1 MKTLSAAFRLTASGD
16 SNKPLEI
23 YDLYLDD
30 STLHIVNYN
39 KNIDFYDID
48 GTSQTYTAI
57 PVSRESYERTVENS
71 INSIVLGIAN
81 IDRSMSSYLAS
92 NEFRGR
98 RIVIR
103 KIFADQLTTSGDVSI
118 IFDGAMDI
126 PAASE
131 QTVQINAV
139 DRIGSLRKEAPR
151 RWYQLMCNNKFFD
164 EQCGFGKTS
173 GDMYATVNGF
183 LSGGVSG
190 DQTALILK
198 SAYFSQT
205 DNYWKDGDVTI
216 TSGIAAISKRKI
228 ISNSQSAK
236 TVNLSISLNSIPV
249 SGDSFTIRRTC
260 DKTAFRCSG
269 DFNNIANFSGF
280 TTIPQ
285 SMVIR

>member
-1 MKTLSAAFRLTASGD
+1 MKTLSSAFQSTASGD
-16 SNKPLEI
+16 ANKPLEI
-23 YDLYLDD
+23 YDLYLDNI
-30 STLHIVNYN
+30 TLHIVNYD
-39 KNIDFYDID
+39 KNINFFDIA
-48 GTSQTYTAI
+48 GNSQTYTAVS
-57 PVSRESYERTVENS
+57 VSRESYERTVENP

-81 IDRSMSSYLAS
+81 VDRSMSAYLAA

-118 IFDGAMDI
+118 IFDGSMDI

-139 DRIGSLRKEAPR
+139 DRIGTLRREVPR

-164 EQCGFGKTS
+164 EQCGYSRTS
-173 GDMYATVNGF
+173 GDMYATLNGTF
-183 LSGGVSG
+183 TTGCTTSV
-190 DQTALILK
+190 LK
-198 SAYFSQT
+198 SSNLTQA
-205 DNYWKDGDVTI
+205 DNYWKDGDIAV
-216 TSGIAAISKRKI
+216 TSGTAAISKRKI
-228 ISNSQSAK
+228 VSSSQSANS
-236 TVNLSISLNSIPV
+236 VNVDVYLSSIPV
-249 SGDSFTIRRTC
+249 SGNTFTIRRTC

-269 DFNNIANFSGF
+269 DFNNIDNFSGF